1 MQDNEPVYF
10 WRPHEEHGYLGQW
23 YASPFTTP
31 SPRDPNETI
40 EFQNCETYM
49 MYHKA
54 LLFND
59 IDVANEILACTN
71 DPKTIK
77 ALGRKVK
84 GFDDKT
90 WNANKFTIVVDGNRE
105 KFNQNPELRQLLL
118 ETGTREIIEASP
130 RDKIWGIGY
139 GKANA
144 LKNKSR
150 WGQNLLGKAIMQ
162 VRSDLKTEEKG
173 S

>member
-1 MQDNEPVYF
+1 MQDEQPVYF

-31 SPRDPNETI
+31 SLDDQNQPL

-59 IDVANEILACTN
+59 LEIAAEILASTD

-77 ALGRKVK
+77 ALGRQVK
-84 GFDDKT
+84 GFNNET
-90 WNANKFTIVVDGNRE
+90 WNKNKFAIVVSGNRE
-105 KFNQNPELRQLLL
+105 KFSQNPDLKQLLL

-130 RDKIWGIGY
+130 LDKIWGIGFS
-139 GKANA
+139 KSQAHR
-144 LKNKSR
+144 NKSR

-162 VRSDLKTEEKG
+162 VRSELQKQG

>member
-23 YASPFTTP
+23 YASPFTTS
-31 SPRDPNETI
+31 SPDDPNQTI

-49 MYHKA
+49 MYRKA

-59 IDVANEILACTN
+59 IEIANEILASTN
-71 DPKTIK
+71 DPKKIK

-84 GFDDKT
+84 GFNGETWDK
-90 WNANKFTIVVDGNRE
+90 NKFDIVVSGNRE
-105 KFNQNPELRQLLL
+105 KFTQNPDLKRFLVG
-118 ETGTREIIEASP
+118 TGTREIIEASP
-130 RDKIWGIGY
+130 LDKIWGIGY
-139 GKANA
+139 SKFNA
-144 LKNKSR
+144 QTNKSR

-162 VRSDLKTEEKG
+162 VRSELQPTG
-173 S
+173 SE